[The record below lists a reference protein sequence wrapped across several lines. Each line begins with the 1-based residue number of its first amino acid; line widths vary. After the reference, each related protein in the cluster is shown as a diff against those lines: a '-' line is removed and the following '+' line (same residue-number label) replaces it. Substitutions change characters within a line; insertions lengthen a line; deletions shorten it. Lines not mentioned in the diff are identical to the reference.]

1 MMPRQRKIFQM
12 KATLMWTIN
21 DFPAYGMLSGWST
34 AGRLSCPIC
43 MEQSQAHILDN
54 GGKVSF
60 FDCHRQFLPMDHP
73 YRRNKNNFKKNEQE
87 TKPPP

>member
-43 MEQSQAHILDN
+43 ME
-54 GGKVSF
+54 
-60 FDCHRQFLPMDHP
+60 
-73 YRRNKNNFKKNEQE
+73 
-87 TKPPP
+87 